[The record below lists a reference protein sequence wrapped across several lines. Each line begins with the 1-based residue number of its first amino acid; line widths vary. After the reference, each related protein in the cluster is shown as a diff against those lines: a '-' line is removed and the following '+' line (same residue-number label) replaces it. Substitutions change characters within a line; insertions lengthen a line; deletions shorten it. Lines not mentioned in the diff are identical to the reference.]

1 MAQVN
6 DDAPGRAFPGW
17 NTSFVNE
24 VAKGTVESGEQDDDA
39 LADQVSE
46 LNISLIKLG
55 HSLQKLSKDEMSTY
69 LKSLRSNFTDLPGP
83 EHIISLASAD
93 GAPPVREYLDIV
105 NGPIDI
111 ELDDEK
117 VWPMPPLLAF

>member
-1 MAQVN
+1 MN

-17 NTSFVNE
+17 NASFVNE
-24 VAKGTVESGEQDDDA
+24 VAKGAAEMGDQDDEA
-39 LADQVSE
+39 LAEQVSE
-46 LNISLIKLG
+46 LNISFINLG
-55 HSLQKLSKDEMSTY
+55 HSLQKLSKDEVSTY

-83 EHIISLASAD
+83 EHIIGLAGAA
-93 GAPPVREYLDIV
+93 GAPPVLEYLEIV
-105 NGPIDI
+105 DGPIDI